1 MNSLQTILYN
11 VSAGV
16 ELSPAQVRE
25 LSALVSLG
33 FNTRGRIDRD
43 YELRSDILAAMPL
56 GQPLRVKEIQARN
69 AKVDDYSVQK
79 VAAALKALVWAGV
92 VERQKT
98 DEVEKVVIQ
107 RWVGWHKG
115 NGSSPYKDEEI
126 LVPIIKFVRII

>member
-25 LSALVSLG
+25 LSALISLG

-92 VERQKT
+92 VEREKT
-98 DEVEKVVIQ
+98 NEVETVIIQ
-107 RWVGWHKG
+107 KWVGWRAG
-115 NGSSPYKDEEI
+115 NSSPYKDEEI
-126 LVPIIKFVRII
+126 LVPIVKFTRII